1 MTIDFR
7 ALNLTSR
14 ETYKTGGNELGRDH
28 SAGEN
33 GNSSRFPGTRRSTSS
48 ELVRT
53 SRKRQRFG
61 STVEFYS

>member
-14 ETYKTGGNELGRDH
+14 ETYKTGGIII
-28 SAGEN
+28 SEN
-33 GNSSRFPGTRRSTSS
+33 GNSSRFPGTRRSTSR
-48 ELVRT
+48 EFVRT
-53 SRKRQRFG
+53 SRKRQRLG